1 MSVEKYFI
9 CPGQRPSSS
18 FARVVT
24 ETRGPGHNQYRLS
37 ANFLH
42 PAFCACIYFVIT
54 TRTPRF
60 KRKKRVLG
68 RRISPKH
75 FRNCF

>member
-1 MSVEKYFI
+1 MSVEKYCI

-18 FARVVT
+18 FARVVS
-24 ETRGPGHNQYRLS
+24 ETRGPGHNQYQLS
-37 ANFLH
+37 ANFSH
-42 PAFCACIYFVIT
+42 PAFCACIYFVT

-68 RRISPKH
+68 WRISPKH